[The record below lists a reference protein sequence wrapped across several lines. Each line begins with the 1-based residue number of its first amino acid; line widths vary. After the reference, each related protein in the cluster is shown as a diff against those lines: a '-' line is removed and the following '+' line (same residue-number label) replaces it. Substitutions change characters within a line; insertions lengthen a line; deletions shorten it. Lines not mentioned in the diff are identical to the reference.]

1 MLNNYHS
8 SEFLLKAEL
17 LGRTI
22 QEINNRNQQIN
33 SVTVAQVNKVAEKY
47 LNPHEL
53 TMVLVGNPQ

>member
-47 LNPHEL
+47 LN
-53 TMVLVGNPQ
+53 VKV